1 MDPSDIINTPFPLH
15 EIYKFVSVS
24 LVLNVLLALIYRV
37 VLETNKQ
44 TQQTTATEGGISK
57 GLQIILLIGISKIII
72 HFAFILCGI
81 HPMMLPLHTLISAFY
96 VGMNMMLPVLL
107 TSSESNCMQYVDGS
121 IARKVVYRLKEVMMY
136 LFGPTLIIDETKKE
150 NKIHNKQHQNA
161 QRTQYIHQYNTLGT
175 LIGMSACTILRIL
188 DHGMQIQR
196 YPLPIIVG
204 ATYGSCGGI
213 LIGALLTHP
222 FHGLVSTL

>member
-57 GLQIILLIGISKIII
+57 GLQIILLIGISTIII
-72 HFAFILCGI
+72 YFAFILCGI

-96 VGMNMMLPVLL
+96 VGMNLAFWEL
-107 TSSESNCMQYVDGS
+107 
-121 IARKVVYRLKEVMMY
+121 
-136 LFGPTLIIDETKKE
+136 
-150 NKIHNKQHQNA
+150 
-161 QRTQYIHQYNTLGT
+161 
-175 LIGMSACTILRIL
+175 SAK
-188 DHGMQIQR
+188 
-196 YPLPIIVG
+196 
-204 ATYGSCGGI
+204 
-213 LIGALLTHP
+213 
-222 FHGLVSTL
+222 

>member
-37 VLETNKQ
+37 VLEKNRIQ
-44 TQQTTATEGGISK
+44 RQQTTATEGGISK
-57 GLQIILLIGISKIII
+57 GLQIILLIGISTIII

-81 HPMMLPLHTLISAFY
+81 HPMMLTLHTLISAFY

-150 NKIHNKQHQNA
+150 NTTHNKQHQNA
-161 QRTQYIHQYNTLGT
+161 QRIQYVHQYTTLGT

-196 YPLPIIVG
+196 YPLPIIIG

-213 LIGALLTHP
+213 LIG
-222 FHGLVSTL
+222 LVSREK

>member
-37 VLETNKQ
+37 VLEKNKQ
-44 TQQTTATEGGISK
+44 MQHETNEGYISR
-57 GLQIILLIGISKIII
+57 GLQIILLIGVSTIII
-72 HFAFILCGI
+72 DFAFILCGI

-96 VGMNMMLPVLL
+96 IGMNMMLPVLL
-107 TSSESNCMQYVDGS
+107 TSSQSNCIQYVDSS
-121 IARKVVYRLKEVMMY
+121 ITKKVTYRLKEVMIY

-150 NKIHNKQHQNA
+150 NITHNKQHQNA
-161 QRTQYIHQYNTLGT
+161 QRIQYIHQYTTLGT

-196 YPLPIIVG
+196 YPLPIVIG
-204 ATYGSCGGI
+204 ATYGSCVSV
-213 LIGALLTHP
+213 LIGGLLTS
-222 FHGLVSTL
+222 FS